1 MARTDTSIEV
11 SRTIDAPAKDIFAIL
26 SNPERHAEV
35 DATDTVVSDHKTN
48 RIQAVGDVFTMNM
61 NAELMGG
68 DYQTDNHVVGFV
80 ENKLIS
86 WKTAP
91 AGEEPMGWSWTYRL
105 DAQDADTT
113 EVTLTY
119 DWSAVT
125 DKKMLGSL
133 PAFDEA
139 ALESSLGNLAAAVSS

>member
-1 MARTDTSIEV
+1 
-11 SRTIDAPAKDIFAIL
+11 
-26 SNPERHAEV
+26 
-35 DATDTVVSDHKTN
+35 
-48 RIQAVGDVFTMNM
+48 
-61 NAELMGG
+61 
-68 DYQTDNHVVGFV
+68 
-80 ENKLIS
+80 
-86 WKTAP
+86 
-91 AGEEPMGWSWTYRL
+91 MGWSWTYRL

>member
-1 MARTDTSIEV
+1 MTQEQSITV
-11 SRTIDAPAKDIFAIL
+11 SRTIDAPAKDIFEVL
-26 SNPERHAEV
+26 SNPARHAEL
-35 DATDTVVSDHKTN
+35 DAAGHVVSDHKTD
-48 RIQAVGDVFTMNM
+48 RITANGQVFTMNM
-61 NAELMGG
+61 HGDHMGG
-68 DYQTDNHVVGFV
+68 DYQTDNHVVGFD